1 MKLELTLRDLREAL
15 RRVNPLCP
23 TAARQKKGQRI
34 WLRADEGGARLC
46 GEEWGDPLRPA
57 FEVSLPARVKAG
69 GRYQLED
76 SHAFAKSLKGRAAPG
91 ESITAEVMDGRL
103 WMDGSAVPGAAGYGA
118 PDLEPGEE
126 SIRFDYGR
134 FAETAARLMPL
145 CGSDYSRPRLTNFQ
159 VKKRRKSVRLGVTD
173 SWRLAV
179 DELPA
184 TEASSTGTRTTAREL
199 VRAAL
204 RVKTEGEAELGWS
217 GNDIQTFAAGPCR
230 LRLRTPYGETDGDAP
245 NNNAPIN
252 IDKLLGEHSLRG
264 DVVLRNPHQAAEELL
279 GLGEVPKDEYGAPAP
294 VRVWWREGRMEAAF
308 RSDAPRPVGETDWEG
323 EAASAFDRD
332 FLVSALR
339 VAPPACRLARLHLP
353 DPESDGDRF
362 VKPMAVSAGRAA
374 RAVVMPVRI
383 RA

>member
-1 MKLELTLRDLREAL
+1 MKLELTLRDLREAM
-15 RRVNPLCP
+15 RRANPLSP

-46 GEEWGDPLRPA
+46 GEEWGDPPRPA
-57 FEVSLPARVKAG
+57 FAVSLPARVKAEG
-69 GRYQLED
+69 QYQLED

-91 ESITAEVMDGRL
+91 ESITAETAEGRL
-103 WMDGSAVPGAAGYGA
+103 WLGGWAVPGGAGDGA

-126 SIRFDYGR
+126 SVRFDYGR

-159 VKKRRKSVRLGVTD
+159 VKKRRKTVRLGVTD

-179 DELPA
+179 DEFPA
-184 TEASSTGTRTTAREL
+184 TDASSTGSRTTAREL
-199 VRAAL
+199 MRAAL
-204 RVKTEGEAELGWS
+204 RIKTEGEAELGWS
-217 GNDIQTFAAGPCR
+217 GNHIQTFAAGPCR
-230 LRLRTPYGETDGDAP
+230 LRLRTDYGRKDG
-245 NNNAPIN
+245 APID

-264 DVVLRNPHQAAEELL
+264 DVVLRNPRQAAEELL

-308 RSDAPRPVGETDWEG
+308 RSDAPRRVGETDWGG

-353 DPESDGDRF
+353 DPEPDADRF
-362 VKPMAVSAGRAA
+362 VKAMAVSAGRAA

-383 RA
+383 RD

>member
-15 RRVNPLCP
+15 RRANPLSP
-23 TAARQKKGQRI
+23 TVARQKKGQRI
-34 WLRADEGGARLC
+34 WLRADRGGARLC

-69 GRYQLED
+69 GQYQLED
-76 SHAFAKSLKGRAAPG
+76 SHAFAKSLKGRADPG

-103 WMDGSAVPGAAGYGA
+103 WMDGSAVPGAAGNGA
-118 PDLEPGEE
+118 PDLEPGAE

-134 FAETAARLMPL
+134 FAETAAHLMPL

-159 VKKRRKSVRLGVTD
+159 VKKRRNTAQLGVID

-179 DELPA
+179 DELPV
-184 TEASSTGTRTTAREL
+184 TEASPTGRRTTAREL

-204 RVKTEGEAELGWS
+204 RIKTEGEAELGWS

-230 LRLRTPYGETDGDAP
+230 LHLRTPYGETDNG
-245 NNNAPIN
+245 APIN
-252 IDKLLGEHSLRG
+252 MDKLLGEHSLRG
-264 DVVLRNPHQAAEELL
+264 NVVLRNPRQAAEELL

-308 RSDAPRPVGETDWEG
+308 RSDAPVCVGETDWGG
-323 EAASAFDRD
+323 ETASAFDRD
-332 FLVSALR
+332 FLASALR
-339 VAPPACRLARLHLP
+339 VAPPACRSARLHLP
-353 DPESDGDRF
+353 DPEPSTDRF

-383 RA
+383 RD